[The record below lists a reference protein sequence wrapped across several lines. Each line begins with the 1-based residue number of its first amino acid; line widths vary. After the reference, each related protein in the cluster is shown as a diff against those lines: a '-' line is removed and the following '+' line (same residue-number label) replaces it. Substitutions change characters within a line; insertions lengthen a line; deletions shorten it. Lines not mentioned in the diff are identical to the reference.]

1 MGREAAAATSLT
13 APGWRFRGD
22 VLRFLGE
29 EGEAGKQTTTAER
42 TRLPSTRSLGA
53 PFFHRSVLL
62 SLSCT
67 ETPECCFFLFN
78 EDKRV
83 VPENL

>member
-13 APGWRFRGD
+13 ALGWRFRGD

-29 EGEAGKQTTTAER
+29 QGEEGKHTATAEH

-53 PFFHRSVLL
+53 PFSHRSVLL
-62 SLSCT
+62 SLSCI
-67 ETPECCFFLFN
+67 EKPGCCCFLFN
-78 EDKRV
+78 EDK
-83 VPENL
+83 EWLL